1 MCHGNPPNE
10 HGYCPKCNA
19 NFDGGDIVETFIAQ
33 GKTPEA
39 ARKSAD
45 AYGYSKGRTQWGRQ
59 IGIEGDHDRIEWWKC
74 PDCGHQWD
82 AVYSKNSNGLFEA
95 KI

>member
-33 GKTPEA
+33 GKTREEA
-39 ARKSAD
+39 EKIAEN
-45 AYGYSKGRTQWGRQ
+45 YGYRPGRTQWGRQ
-59 IGIEGDHDRIEWWKC
+59 IGIEKDNDRIEAWKC
-74 PDCGHQWD
+74 PDCGHEWD
-82 AVYSKNSNGLFEA
+82 ATLVRNTNGKFEV
-95 KI
+95 K